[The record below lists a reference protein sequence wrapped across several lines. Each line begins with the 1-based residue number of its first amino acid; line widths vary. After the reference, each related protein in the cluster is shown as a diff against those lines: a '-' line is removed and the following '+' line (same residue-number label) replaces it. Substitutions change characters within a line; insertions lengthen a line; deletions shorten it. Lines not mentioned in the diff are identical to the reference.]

1 MKVNPFSVFYY
12 TLIVGLL
19 ILIIGQATGAGAT
32 GTSYQEDKAAA
43 HEAAELMRSYGYP
56 EDNPV
61 IQAASTWWWET
72 DAAEQ
77 TEQTAR
83 SLTEENTEVRQI
95 EAPAVTITE
104 AQREEYPVACGVWRY
119 LREDMGLSAPVAA
132 GILGNM
138 MAECGGQTLELQPY
152 LCVNNFLGLCMWYAP
167 YTNGRLTYGA
177 DVTDQLKYL
186 SDTLET
192 NMEYFGGDYEYF
204 CGLESATDA
213 AWYFSEYYER
223 GGWHYV
229 RARNAET
236 ALEYFGE
243 G

>member
-1 MKVNPFSVFYY
+1 MKK
-12 TLIVGLL
+12 
-19 ILIIGQATGAGAT
+19 LIIITAIISLLTIPALAVSEAESRHNQDVAHQMAECARELGY
-32 GTSYQEDKAAA
+32 SED
-43 HEAAELMRSYGYP
+43 HIIIREASSR
-56 EDNPV
+56 
-61 IQAASTWWWET
+61 WW
-72 DAAEQ
+72 AEQ
-77 TEQTAR
+77 RIIEALHEQD
-83 SLTEENTEVRQI
+83 TEVAAI
-95 EAPAVTITE
+95 PAPEPGVTITE

-119 LREDMGLSAPVAA
+119 LREDMGLNPYVAA
-132 GILGNM
+132 GIMGNM
-138 MAECGGQTLELQPY
+138 MAECGGQTLNLQPY

-177 DVTDQLKYL
+177 DVTEQLEYL

-192 NMEYFGGDYEYF
+192 NMTLFGGDYEYF
-204 CGLESATDA
+204 TSLESAGDA

-229 RARNAET
+229 RARNAQT